1 MYRVYQVNSNDTLE
15 SIAKKLNTTSEV
27 LKELNGI
34 KNDMILMPG
43 SFIIIPNVDDRF
55 SKYIV
60 RPGDSI
66 YKIASEKNIDPSLLL
81 KLNGLN
87 EYDYIY
93 PNQELLIPTDN
104 YKFYITKTGD
114 TIKSVMD
121 NLNIAYDNL
130 LNNNEVFLLEDQ
142 LIIYK

>member
-121 NLNIAYDNL
+121 NLNITYDNL